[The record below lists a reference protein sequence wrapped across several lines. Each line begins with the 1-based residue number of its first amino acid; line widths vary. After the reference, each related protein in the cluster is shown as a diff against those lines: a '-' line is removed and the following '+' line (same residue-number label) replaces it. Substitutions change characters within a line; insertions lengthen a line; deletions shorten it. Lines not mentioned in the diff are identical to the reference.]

1 VIDLHSHLLPAVDD
15 GARTVDQSV
24 AVMAALAHQGV
35 TDICLTP
42 HVLASRAA
50 DGVPEAHDRAFEAV
64 APHAPKA
71 LKLLRGAE
79 VMLDRPL
86 PDVVADRR
94 DLTLNRTRYILVE
107 FPRLVT
113 NQTVTQAVSLVRE
126 LGLIPLIA
134 HPERYACCS
143 PATVRKWRKG
153 GAVTQVDATT
163 LFLPRTRGERA
174 RALVAEGLADILAA
188 DNHGDER
195 SVATAF
201 EALREQSGLVQGELL
216 ITRNP
221 RAILNDRELEPVP
234 PLAVRVSLIER
245 LRGLFDAE
253 SS

>member
-15 GARTVDQSV
+15 GARTVKQSV
-24 AVMAALAHQGV
+24 AVLTALAHQGV

-64 APHAPKA
+64 APHAPKT

-86 PDVVADRR
+86 PEVVAERR

-113 NQTVTQAVSLVRE
+113 NQTVTQAVNLVTE

-143 PATVRKWRKG
+143 PAIVRKWRKG
-153 GAVTQVDATT
+153 GAMTQVDATT

-188 DNHGDER
+188 DNHGDDR

-221 RAILNDRELEPVP
+221 RAILDDRELEPVP
-234 PLAVRVSLIER
+234 PLSVRVSLIER
-245 LRGLFDAE
+245 LRGLFDAD